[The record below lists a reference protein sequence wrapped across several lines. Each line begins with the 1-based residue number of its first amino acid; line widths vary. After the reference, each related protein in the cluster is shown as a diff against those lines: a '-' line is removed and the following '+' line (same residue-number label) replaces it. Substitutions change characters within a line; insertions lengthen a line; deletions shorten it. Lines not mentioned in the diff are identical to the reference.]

1 MKKAIICF
9 LALAILLAMN
19 VSAFAADFENQ
30 VDAIP
35 YTVPSSAVTDEMRGL
50 RYDVLEKYPGLKP
63 IDPADVDS
71 TLPVITIN
79 SMGELNCFMAGVSAA
94 PLYEEGYD
102 VSAFVNNYL
111 ASLEYAQEELA
122 PSLATTSNYGDAP
135 AYHQENSESINCY
148 GYAADFNWFIR
159 PGDIYYSVAPL
170 LPTMT
175 VECWNRT
182 TGNRATTSTF
192 ESETDHWPF
201 VPVVFS
207 NARLISGLNPDH
219 EYYFI
224 FRKDIPGALA
234 RITGTISH

>member
-122 PSLATTSNYGDAP
+122 PSLATASNYGDAP

-159 PGDIYYSVAPL
+159 PGDIYY
-170 LPTMT
+170 
-175 VECWNRT
+175 
-182 TGNRATTSTF
+182 TGGH
-192 ESETDHWPF
+192 DC
-201 VPVVFS
+201 
-207 NARLISGLNPDH
+207 
-219 EYYFI
+219 
-224 FRKDIPGALA
+224 
-234 RITGTISH
+234 